1 MISGGGGLGD
11 PLERDPNLVLMD
23 LLNGYI
29 LEEQVKSVYG
39 VVISDGI
46 VNREATEL
54 IRKEIRVRRKH
65 PHNCPKCGYVEP
77 IPELISQLEGDRVI
91 IEHIYKC
98 PTCMDMSYINDVSI
112 LIYRVFG

>member
-1 MISGGGGLGD
+1 LISGGGGLGD

-54 IRKEIRVRRKH
+54 IRKEIRVEE
-65 PHNCPKCGYVEP
+65 N
-77 IPELISQLEGDRVI
+77 
-91 IEHIYKC
+91 
-98 PTCMDMSYINDVSI
+98 I
-112 LIYRVFG
+112 LITVRNAVM

>member
-1 MISGGGGLGD
+1 LISGGGGLGD

-54 IRKEIRVRRKH
+54 IRKR
-65 PHNCPKCGYVEP
+65 
-77 IPELISQLEGDRVI
+77 
-91 IEHIYKC
+91 
-98 PTCMDMSYINDVSI
+98 
-112 LIYRVFG
+112 FA

>member
-54 IRKEIRVRRKH
+54 IRKR
-65 PHNCPKCGYVEP
+65 
-77 IPELISQLEGDRVI
+77 
-91 IEHIYKC
+91 
-98 PTCMDMSYINDVSI
+98 
-112 LIYRVFG
+112 FA